1 LKEKDNEINRLK
13 SELQA
18 SAEQL
23 LKGPPQSSIRDGD
36 GDGGNCGSQ
45 NSRLALNEH
54 DTADKEL
61 IEQLQKENVGLR
73 KDVSRLQIEYTEAE
87 TIGKQ
92 YHQQIKSLQA
102 ELVEM
107 NAALAVAPSAE
118 EGYDKS
124 TEQQLSHLAVMNQS
138 LDIALAKVSKYVN
151 SLIN

>member
-36 GDGGNCGSQ
+36 GGDCGSQ
-45 NSRLALNEH
+45 NSRLVLNEH

-87 TIGKQ
+87 TVGKQ

-107 NAALAVAPSAE
+107 NAASAVAPSVE
-118 EGYDKS
+118 KGYDKS
-124 TEQQLSHLAVMNQS
+124 TEQPLSHLAVMNQS